1 MGLHWGDG
9 VSDDRPRMRAA
20 ALAAAIVG
28 AAQGHGSLT
37 YPPPRNNFGR
47 VDPANR
53 SIGNP
58 VHGKW
63 AHLPPSHINM
73 GPCAGG
79 ACLWFSEGC
88 FIGCEECTAT
98 MPTGGNQID
107 HPPAGCKPLAPT
119 LPEAFRTYNLKNL
132 SANGDWTATHP
143 WRAPGR
149 APISD
154 PCGVAGAYTVATGG
168 GGETPPGSKQGDKG
182 SALPEGESTTCVQ
195 QLCSSQLSHKV

>member
-1 MGLHWGDG
+1 MP
-9 VSDDRPRMRAA
+9 S
-20 ALAAAIVG
+20 
-28 AAQGHGSLT
+28 
-37 YPPPRNNFGR
+37 
-47 VDPANR
+47 ANH

-98 MPTGGNQID
+98 MPSGGNQID

-182 SALPEGESTTCVQ
+182 SALPEGESTTYE
-195 QLCSSQLSHKV
+195 QLLPASSQLSHEV

>member
-1 MGLHWGDG
+1 
-9 VSDDRPRMRAA
+9 MRAA

-73 GPCAGG
+73 AACAGG

-98 MPTGGNQID
+98 MPTGGQPD
-107 HPPAGCKPLAPT
+107 RPPAGRLQAARADAARGVPHVQPEEPL
-119 LPEAFRTYNLKNL
+119 
-132 SANGDWTATHP
+132 GQW
-143 WRAPGR
+143 
-149 APISD
+149 
-154 PCGVAGAYTVATGG
+154 
-168 GGETPPGSKQGDKG
+168 
-182 SALPEGESTTCVQ
+182 
-195 QLCSSQLSHKV
+195 